1 MKPGLLTLFSA
12 LPILLLVA
20 AGQSGA
26 RAIAQTPKRDNR
38 PRTASISGRVTIA
51 GKPAANAVITVVESD
66 LKPGAGESEPR
77 IPLQAKARTDGDGRY
92 LVGGLAE
99 GRYVVGAMLKAFVG
113 ADSSSRTALTRTVSL
128 DEGEAREKIDFALIR
143 GGVMTGKVVD
153 NEGAPLIAGRVQP
166 YIVDEQGQKQLYED
180 FIYETAETD
189 DRGVYRIY
197 GLPPGRYA
205 ISAGGEGGG
214 DPLHDGGGKFTLTYH
229 PDTTDEKQARII
241 EIKEGSE
248 VTDVDI
254 RLGSARKTYEAAGR
268 VVDKET
274 GKPVPGIYVLCRSKP
289 EKDENNS
296 HYSTTTVADG
306 RGAFKLSG
314 LSPGRYRAAI
324 MDGRGELGYTSEV
337 AEFEITNDNVSGV
350 EVKAFLGAS
359 VSGFVVIEGAGA
371 AAGNQLQSIMVH
383 PRVTPP
389 SGARGDADER
399 YWMPRFF
406 MPEKLNADGSF
417 VFKGLQAGGVSFMLM
432 NYSYNPLRIKRIERD
447 GVEVKDAIE
456 VRLGE
461 NVTGVRIVVYQAQGR
476 IRGEIQI
483 AGGPLPEGGRLLVG
497 ASRPAPAGESKSG
510 ARMPVSIEETGARA
524 LVDDKGRFVIEGLP
538 PGEYNLSF
546 TLVMPAANGERWQEV
561 SSPESKRRVTVRDDG
576 ETSVTLT
583 LDIGRGNQPSGRPN
597 NQSNNQEDR
606 R

>member
-1 MKPGLLTLFSA
+1 MKPGLLNLFSV
-12 LPILLLVA
+12 LPVSLLIAV
-20 AGQSGA
+20 GNSS
-26 RAIAQTPKRDNR
+26 AQTPQRDNR
-38 PRTASISGRVTIA
+38 PRTASIGGRVTIA
-51 GKPAANAVITVVESD
+51 GKPAANAVVIVVERD
-66 LKPGAGESEPR
+66 LKPGEGESEPR
-77 IPLQAKARTDGDGRY
+77 IPFRAKMRTDGDGRY

-99 GRYVVGAMLKAFVG
+99 GRYVVTANLQSFVD
-113 ADSSSRTALTRTVSL
+113 ADNTNNFALNRTVTL

-143 GGVMTGKVVD
+143 GGVMTGKVMD
-153 NEGAPLIAGRVQP
+153 NDGAPLIARRVQL
-166 YIVDEQGQKQLYED
+166 YIVDEQGRKREYQNPYVYV
-180 FIYETAETD
+180 ISETD

-197 GLPPGRYA
+197 GLPPGRYV

-214 DPLHDGGGKFTLTYH
+214 DPLHDRDGKFTLTYH

-254 RLGSARKTYEAAGR
+254 RLGSARKTYEASGR

-274 GKPVPGIYVLCRSKP
+274 GKPVPGIHVLCRSKP
-289 EKDENNS
+289 EKDGNNS

-314 LSPGRYRAAI
+314 LSPGRYRAVI
-324 MDGRGELGYTSEV
+324 MDGGGELGYTSEV

-371 AAGNQLQSIMVH
+371 TAGNQLQSIMVH

-389 SGARGDADER
+389 SGASGDADER
-399 YWMPRFF
+399 YWMPRSF
-406 MPEKLNADGSF
+406 MPQKLNADGSF
-417 VFKGLQAGGVSFMLM
+417 VFKGLQAGGVSFALM

-483 AGGPLPEGGRLLVG
+483 AGGPLPEGGRLLVS
-497 ASRPAPAGESKSG
+497 ASRPARAGESKSG
-510 ARMPVSIEETGARA
+510 ARTPVSLQETGARA
-524 LVDDKGRFVIEGLP
+524 FADDKGRFVIEGLP
-538 PGEYNLSF
+538 AGEYDLYF
-546 TLVMPAANGERWQEV
+546 ALFMPAANGERWRDV
-561 SSPESKRRVTVRDDG
+561 SSPGSNRRVTVRDDG

-583 LDIGRGNQPSGRPN
+583 LDISRGNQPNGRPN